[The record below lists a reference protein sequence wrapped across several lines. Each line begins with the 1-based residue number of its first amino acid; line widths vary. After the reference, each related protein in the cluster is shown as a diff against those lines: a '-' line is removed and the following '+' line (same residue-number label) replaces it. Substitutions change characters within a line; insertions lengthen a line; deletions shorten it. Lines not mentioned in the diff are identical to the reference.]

1 MVLINELP
9 LSLICI
15 CCSYL
20 YCSHDQLLL
29 ETYVDGA
36 VAYIPV
42 GYNEG
47 WLIIFYL
54 PAVLPFH
61 PVEFLS
67 VQAVLWCSAAL
78 LDQHMIT

>member
-1 MVLINELP
+1 MLLINELP

-29 ETYVDGA
+29 ETYQEGA
-36 VAYIPV
+36 VPYIPV

-54 PAVLPFH
+54 PAVLPFC

-67 VQAVLWCSAAL
+67 IQTVLWFS
-78 LDQHMIT
+78 